1 MDQGFTKLLTK
12 IKKTMSNEDVDLSND
27 DIVLSRRNEKKLAKV
42 ANKFNEKIKT
52 LEEQNSD
59 LLSEINSLKDEI
71 ELNRLPDF
79 IEKKKIISDYD
90 KAHEEYLESQIQSKE
105 TEKQLSPY
113 SSSMSTY
120 AKEIIWFSVIIGLV
134 FDFLLWKNIFA
145 GKFGS
150 DAWAQRAEKASAII
164 LSFSYAFMCS
174 QLGAAYAI
182 KMLVKKRSQSSNEKE
197 VEVYNKSTA
206 KDTMGINIFLFCL
219 LTILSTAARY
229 TQVSL
234 TYSDK
239 FILSLAATSIGLVIA
254 AIAYWY
260 TDVYE
265 HFINAAKSKEMKAR
279 KNFYMIEK
287 KMKGKKYGN

>member
-1 MDQGFTKLLTK
+1 
-12 IKKTMSNEDVDLSND
+12 MSNEDLSSS
-27 DIVLSRRNEKKLAKV
+27 DIVLSRRNEKKFNKV

-52 LEEQNSD
+52 LEEQNSN
-59 LLSEINSLKDEI
+59 LLSEVSSLKEEI

-113 SSSMSTY
+113 SSSTSTY
-120 AKEIIWFSVIIGLV
+120 GKEIIWFSVIIGLV
-134 FDFLLWKNIFA
+134 FDFLLWKDIFA

-150 DAWAQRAEKASAII
+150 DAWAERAERASAII
-164 LSFSYAFMCS
+164 LSFSYAFICS

-182 KMLVKKRSQSSNEKE
+182 KMLVRKRSQSSNEKE
-197 VEVYNKSTA
+197 IEVYNKSTA
-206 KDTMGINIFLFCL
+206 KDTMGINIFLFSL
-219 LTILSTAARY
+219 LTILSTVARY
-229 TQVSL
+229 AQVSL

-265 HFINAAKSKEMKAR
+265 HFINAAKTKEIKAR